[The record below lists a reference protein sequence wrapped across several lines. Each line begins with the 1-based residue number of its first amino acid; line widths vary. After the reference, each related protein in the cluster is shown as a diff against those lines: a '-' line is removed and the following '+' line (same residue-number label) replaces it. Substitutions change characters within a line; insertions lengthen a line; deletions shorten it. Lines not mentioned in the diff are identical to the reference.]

1 MRRLTADR
9 PILSMTSELGQVMAA
24 ARAREQAGERVIHLE
39 RGEPDFDTPSNIIEA
54 LAAAARAGET
64 HYPDPR
70 GTLPLRQVLVEKL
83 ARENGIRCEPDD
95 VVVTAGGTHALFIAF
110 QALLSPGD
118 ELLVLSPH
126 WMAVPKLVALAHGAR
141 YRTMPAYLDL
151 LEDRLTPAA
160 FADRLRLALRP
171 ETRGIYV
178 NTPNNPTGAVLT
190 RPQLEAIAEVARAR
204 DLWVVSDEAYEHLLF
219 DGARHVSMAS
229 LPGMAE
235 RTVSVYTFSK
245 TYAMTGWRVGYMVS
259 PPELR
264 PSVGPLL
271 SFYTTHG
278 VFPAV
283 QSAARAAVTGPQL
296 EAEAM
301 RREYQQRRDLLLTGL
316 QGQSA
321 IRVPTPRG
329 AFYAFADVTG
339 ALAGRDI
346 WDLVREWLSFGV
358 AVLPGSAFGPEY
370 GSWVRMSLATRRED
384 VIEGARRLRDHV
396 TASGAAAPV

>member
-9 PILSMTSELGQVMAA
+9 PILTMTSELGQVMAA

-83 ARENGIRCEPDD
+83 ARENDIHCEPDD

-151 LEDRLTPAA
+151 LEERLVPAA
-160 FADRLRLALRP
+160 FADRLRAALRP

-178 NTPNNPTGAVLT
+178 NTPNNPTGAVLS
-190 RPQLEAIAEVARAR
+190 RAQLEAIAEVARER

-278 VFPAV
+278 VFPAA
-283 QSAARAAVTGPQL
+283 QSAARAAVTGPQQ

-301 RREYQQRRDLLLTGL
+301 RREYQQRRDLLLAGL
-316 QGQSA
+316 AGQSA

-329 AFYAFADVTG
+329 AFYAFADVSG

-370 GSWVRMSLATRRED
+370 GSWVRLSLATRRED

-396 TASGAAAPV
+396 TANRAAARA